1 MNKIEKLAVVGGRYF
16 TDYDTVA
23 KELAKYQFASIVSGG
38 ATGVDTI
45 AYKYAKIHSIPI
57 RVFYPDWQKYGKSA
71 GPLRNKQIIQNANHV
86 LAFWDGLS
94 RGTRSSIQ
102 LARRHN
108 VPLTIIS
115 I

>member
-1 MNKIEKLAVVGGRYF
+1 MNNIQTLAVVGGRYF
-16 TDYDTVA
+16 TDYNTVA
-23 KELAKYQFASIVSGG
+23 KELAKYQFASLVSGG

-102 LARRHN
+102 LARTHN
-108 VPLTIIS
+108 VPLTIIR